1 MSFACK
7 WVAHDQIQPR
17 SMAKCDGHPSPTLC
31 RMTAFMPDH
40 VNGLRCCGSPECQ
53 GFVGLHGLDR
63 SFCSSLQRR
72 KAYRRHLP
80 IGNTSLVM
88 QSWESR
94 LPTNGNTDVGSRNGM
109 YVFMGTFVVFVAG
122 LIGGGHQRWILH
134 AVRSSST
141 TLNPH
146 VRSVR
151 EE

>member
-17 SMAKCDGHPSPTLC
+17 SMAKCDRHPSPTLC

-40 VNGLRCCGSPECQ
+40 VNGLRRCGSPECQ
-53 GFVGLHGLDR
+53 GLVGLHGLDR

-72 KAYRRHLP
+72 KAYQRHLP
-80 IGNTSLVM
+80 IGNVSLVM

-109 YVFMGTFVVFVAG
+109 YVFMGTFVVLRCWPDWRRTSTLDTACSLF
-122 LIGGGHQRWILH
+122 LIYD
-134 AVRSSST
+134 VEPPRSE
-141 TLNPH
+141 
-146 VRSVR
+146 R
-151 EE
+151 